1 MRLAGWALLSL
12 GAKCA
17 IINPQLFVKRNKMCR
32 IPMPLG
38 ISVRCSIDRTMACY
52 GSRLVGAKGNPAKF
66 VRKRLRVQSV
76 LRRLFFIR
84 GMSAYNDRI
93 NIDFYNNSW
102 EAAYDDKGG
111 KGRLGA
117 DRWRA

>member
-1 MRLAGWALLSL
+1 MRYCIYIRA
-12 GAKCA
+12 
-17 IINPQLFVKRNKMCR
+17 
-32 IPMPLG
+32 
-38 ISVRCSIDRTMACY
+38 MACY
-52 GSRLVGAKGNPAKF
+52 GSRLVGAKGNPARF
-66 VRKRLRVQSV
+66 VRKRLRAQP
-76 LRRLFFIR
+76 IC

-93 NIDFYNNSW
+93 NIHIYNNSW